1 MAEETHSALVNF
13 LSDPATLVGLGVVAA
28 GTAYYLS
35 SRTTPFS
42 PPVPLGN
49 QTSEV
54 PVSLSPHTHTLR
66 ANLYPESP
74 VVAADTVCAFYPK
87 LATY

>member
-1 MAEETHSALVNF
+1 MADDSHSALVNF
-13 LSDPATLVGLGVVAA
+13 LSDPATLVGLGVVAV

-49 QTSEV
+49 QTSV
-54 PVSLSPHTHTLR
+54 IPVSLPPHTLS
-66 ANLYPESP
+66 YKS
-74 VVAADTVCAFYPK
+74 
-87 LATY
+87 LARISRNGG